1 MNVNLKARGNYVSS
15 AILWTYS
22 GFTLFVLAYMTYQ
35 AFRSKKELL
44 SNTFG
49 WPDVFNLDGYKKL
62 FAEADFLRYLFNS
75 VWILAATLLVV
86 ILLSSMVAYG
96 IGRFRFRFRNGLL
109 VYFLIGLMFPVQ
121 LGIVPIFLLIRD
133 MGLMN
138 SQWGVAVVLAA
149 GLSMPVFLLTTFFE
163 KLPADLYES
172 AKIDGAG
179 EWTTFLRVMFPLASP
194 VVFSICIIMSVQIWN
209 QFFVPLIL
217 LQSEAKKTVPLM
229 IMKFTNNL
237 MYNIDL
243 AMVGSVMATV
253 PILILFFLFSG
264 RVLEGVASGGVKG

>member
-1 MNVNLKARGNYVSS
+1 MNLKARRTYASS
-15 AILWTYS
+15 AILWLYS
-22 GFTLFVLAYMTYQ
+22 SFTLFVLGYMTYQ

-49 WPDVFNLDGYKKL
+49 WPEVFNFANFGKL
-62 FAEADFLRYLFNS
+62 FAEAGFHRYFFNS
-75 VWILAATLLVV
+75 VLILAATLLIV
-86 ILLSSMVAYG
+86 IALSSMVAYG
-96 IGRFRFRFRNGLL
+96 IGRFRFRFKNGLL

-138 SQWGVAVVLAA
+138 SQWGVVIVLAS

-179 EWTTFLRVMFPLASP
+179 EWTTFAKVMFPLASP

-209 QFFVPLIL
+209 QFFVPLIM
-217 LQSEAKKTVPLM
+217 LQSEAKKTIPLM

-243 AMVGSVMATV
+243 AMAGSVMATV
-253 PILILFFLFSG
+253 PILILFFIFSG
-264 RVLEGVASGGVKG
+264 RVLEGVASGGIKG

>member
-1 MNVNLKARGNYVSS
+1 MKNLRPTRTYVSS
-15 AILWTYS
+15 AILWLYS
-22 GFTLFVLAYMTYQ
+22 SFTLFVLGYMTYQ
-35 AFRSKKELL
+35 SFRSKKELL

-49 WPDVFNLDGYKKL
+49 WPDVFGFANLKKL

-75 VWILAATLLVV
+75 AWILIATLAA
-86 ILLSSMVAYG
+86 IIMLSSMVAYG
-96 IGRFRFRFRNGLL
+96 IGKYRFRLKGAVLI
-109 VYFLIGLMFPVQ
+109 YFLIGLMFPVQ

-133 MGLMN
+133 MGLLN
-138 SQWGVAVVLAA
+138 SQWGVALVLAS

-163 KLPADLYES
+163 KLPNDLYES

-179 EWTTFLRVMFPLASP
+179 EWTTFIRVMFPLASP
-194 VVFSICIIMSVQIWN
+194 VIFSICIIMSVQIWN
-209 QFFVPLIL
+209 QFFVPLIM
-217 LQSEAKKTVPLM
+217 LQSEDNKTIPLM

-264 RVLEGVASGGVKG
+264 KVLEGVASGGVKG

>member
-1 MNVNLKARGNYVSS
+1 MNLKARRTYASS
-15 AILWTYS
+15 AILWLYS
-22 GFTLFVLAYMTYQ
+22 SFTLFVLGYMTYQ

-49 WPDVFNLDGYKKL
+49 WPEVFNFASFGKL
-62 FAEADFLRYLFNS
+62 FAEAGFHRYFFNS
-75 VWILAATLLVV
+75 VLILAATLLIV
-86 ILLSSMVAYG
+86 IALSSMVAYG
-96 IGRFRFRFRNGLL
+96 IGRFRFRFKNGVL

-138 SQWGVAVVLAA
+138 SQWGVVIVLAS

-179 EWTTFLRVMFPLASP
+179 EWTTFAKVMFPLASP

-209 QFFVPLIL
+209 QFFVPLIM
-217 LQSEAKKTVPLM
+217 LQSEAKKTIPLM

-243 AMVGSVMATV
+243 AMAGSVMATV
-253 PILILFFLFSG
+253 PILILFFIFSG
-264 RVLEGVASGGVKG
+264 RVLEGVASGGIKG

>member
-1 MNVNLKARGNYVSS
+1 MNLKPKRSYISS
-15 AILWTYS
+15 TILWFYS
-22 GFTLFVLAYMTYQ
+22 AFTLFVLGYMTYQ

-49 WPDVFNLDGYKKL
+49 WPDVFNFANFKKL
-62 FAEADFLRYLFNS
+62 FVQADFLRYFFNS
-75 VWILAATLLVV
+75 AWILVATLVII

-96 IGRFRFRFRNGLL
+96 IGKFKFRFKNTVLL
-109 VYFLIGLMFPVQ
+109 YFLIGLMFPVQ

-133 MGLMN
+133 VGLLN
-138 SQWGVAVVLAA
+138 SQWGVIIVLAS

-163 KLPADLYES
+163 KLPNDLYES

-179 EWTTFLRVMFPLASP
+179 EWTTFMRVMFPLASP
-194 VVFSICIIMSVQIWN
+194 VIFSICIIMSVQIWN
-209 QFFVPLIL
+209 QFFVPLIM
-217 LQSEAKKTVPLM
+217 LQSEAKKTLPLM

-264 RVLEGVASGGVKG
+264 KVLEGVASGGVKG